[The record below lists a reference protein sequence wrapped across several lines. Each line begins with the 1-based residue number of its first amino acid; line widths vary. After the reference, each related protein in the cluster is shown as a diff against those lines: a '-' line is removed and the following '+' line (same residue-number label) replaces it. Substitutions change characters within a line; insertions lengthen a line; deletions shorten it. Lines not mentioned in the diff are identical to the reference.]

1 MRLLFLECNTNKNCD
16 RYTSFHFQTTAQE
29 IPLTYFRKIIT
40 KTRNAKTHKHTLH
53 PNRSIKSICTGVYSC
68 VRIGMFFNSII
79 RKSILNTFSLSLES
93 HISASHKTKKYIV
106 FPYNTENVK
115 SFILQNIII
124 RRRKEFYK
132 CFKQAIKNANGT
144 TTST

>member
-93 HISASHKTKKYIV
+93 HISASQKTKKYIV
-106 FPYNTENVK
+106 FPDYTENVK
-115 SFILQNIII
+115 SFIL
-124 RRRKEFYK
+124 
-132 CFKQAIKNANGT
+132 
-144 TTST
+144 